1 MSEEDFK
8 KVNDKII
15 RGEDITDDENDL
27 VMEVQAQDIADI
39 VKFIR
44 KNYQEKYNLRMNRL
58 YEEMGREM
66 KKHKYWYR

>member
-1 MSEEDFK
+1 
-8 KVNDKII
+8 VN
-15 RGEDITDDENDL
+15 L

-44 KNYQEKYNLRMNRL
+44 KNYQEKYNLRMKRL

-66 KKHKYWYR
+66 KKDKYWYR